1 MKFAYLFALLSTLF
15 FFSCGTSTT
24 ESPSTEEMAIDSLAD
39 SEVTEPEPAPI
50 EERPI
55 TELEQ
60 RLLYQG
66 LVNVMDI
73 DSSFILDVKYAT
85 EDNFMGKVLYGEYDQ
100 CYLQPEAA
108 LKLKKAHDVLKKNH
122 PSLRFI
128 LYDCVRPRSVQQEMW
143 DLVKGTDQQQY
154 VASPK
159 SGSIHNFGAAV
170 DLSLTHLDTGLVDM
184 GTPFDFFGKEAQP
197 RYEDAYVQEGI
208 LRHEHVT
215 NRRILRAA
223 MLEAGFSGI
232 LSEWWHFNAFPNEYV
247 KSTFN
252 IVE

>member
-1 MKFAYLFALLSTLF
+1 MKSACLLALLTTLF
-15 FFSCGTSTT
+15 LFSCGTATT
-24 ESPSTEEMAIDSLAD
+24 ETSSSEVAGIDSIMDTLA
-39 SEVTEPEPAPI
+39 SIPEPAPV
-50 EERPI
+50 EERKI
-55 TELEQ
+55 SELEQ
-60 RLLYQG
+60 RLIGQG
-66 LVNVMDI
+66 LVNVLDL
-73 DSSFILDVKYAT
+73 DSSLVIDVKYAT
-85 EDNFMGKVLYGEYDQ
+85 SANFMGRVLYKDYDQ

-108 LKLKKAHDVLKKNH
+108 LKLKKAHDILKKNH
-122 PSLRFI
+122 PSLRFV
-128 LYDCVRPRSVQQEMW
+128 LFDCVRPRSVQVEMW

-170 DLSLTHLDTGLVDM
+170 DLSITHLDTGLVDM
-184 GTPFDFFGKEAQP
+184 GTPYDFFGKEAQP

-247 KSTFN
+247 KSTFQ

>member
-1 MKFAYLFALLSTLF
+1 MKFAYLLASIPILF
-15 FFSCGTSTT
+15 LFSCGVSTETS
-24 ESPSTEEMAIDSLAD
+24 SVEEMAIDSLPDTLPSAL
-39 SEVTEPEPAPI
+39 EPEVV

-55 TELEQ
+55 TELEL
-60 RLLYQG
+60 RLIEQG

-85 EDNFMGKVLYGEYDQ
+85 ADNFMGKVLYGGYDQ

-108 LKLKKAHDVLKKNH
+108 LKLKKAHDILKKNH

-170 DLSLTHLDTGLVDM
+170 DLSITHLDTGLVDM

-208 LRHEHVT
+208 LRHEQVT

-247 KSTFN
+247 KSTFQ